1 MNAFVKALLLIAL
14 FFVTITFAT
23 HNLEPVTLRYYR
35 NIVSPPTPLYLVIYL
50 AIILGLLA
58 GMAIDVSSRVSL
70 RRRVNKLEKSNALLQ
85 EELEKI
91 ESKRA
96 EERKKEEP
104 ESGPSRGSEPED
116 GPSREGGERNGSKS
130 TLFQ

>member
-14 FFVTITFAT
+14 FFVTITCAT

-70 RRRVNKLEKSNALLQ
+70 RRRVNKLEKSNALLR

-91 ESKRA
+91 ESERA
-96 EERKKEEP
+96 EESKREEP
-104 ESGPSRGSEPED
+104 ESGPSQGSEPQD
-116 GPSREGGERNGSKS
+116 IPSREGGERDGPKS